1 MTFKRNWT
9 SLCFPVLD
17 SYLIAKLLYGY
28 GKLVQNL
35 ATETQELVK
44 ASVEII
50 VYLMGDGAH
59 TLLLALHQ
67 GFGAP
72 LLPQRDP
79 FQDVFFF

>member
-9 SLCFPVLD
+9 SLCSPVLD
-17 SYLIAKLLYGY
+17 GYLIAKLLYRY
-28 GKLVQNL
+28 DILVQNL

-50 VYLMGDGAH
+50 IYLMGDVAH

-72 LLPQRDP
+72 LFPQRDL
-79 FQDVFFF
+79 FQDF